1 MNAIEQSPEQLPAP
15 NALAHLTRVPIAQL
29 SPDIEQVAEKS
40 FLAAVALVWPYSS
53 STKSVSLLLAE
64 PDFRLRGAKGQIKAT
79 FHGRVAEKVA
89 ESHIGIGDTVC
100 LALKDVKFV
109 SNDSVQ
115 QTPGR
120 SVAWDAHWENGVFL
134 EIYRS
139 SQPPLIISVEPQVTA
154 PHETELAPPTTPSGK
169 SINPELNL
177 PSSARLWGSPVFLES
192 ARTSFGG
199 TIRPTFHAF
208 AEEDGFVPGKGRK
221 RPRYSLH
228 REDWRVINEP
238 ESPHEQEAP
247 VDWEQAL
254 IQSID
259 QELDEADLA
268 SEPSDEPMPDTA
280 QAPTFTADAP
290 QNPLPVFV
298 KPSLE
303 LTGGILERP
312 SGESSA
318 LTHEQFDKDGTP
330 FHLPTDTPQ
339 IRPIPSPGLPIPSPL
354 VSNHVGSSGYPLPW
368 TAAPTQSQENR
379 SVPVEM
385 GTIATPETSSI
396 ETPQTSAIDP
406 IHTETVERVDP
417 DVEAIQ
423 QEHVLDAGFGFRD
436 DSASYPNV
444 EGLPEKQGVGI
455 IHSEVI
461 EESDVDANVI
471 INTTGDENQTSN
483 EAEQKHTVDI
493 NHDHPAPLS
502 GSAVESDDSHDVSGE
517 STVAQVDMGTENPAN
532 EAQASDE
539 TNDERLIDVSGL
551 WRDASASPS
560 RLGEG
565 LEDESLESSQGI
577 DGSDIAEADLGI
589 ENVRHNVG
597 SHEEHSEPEPQSINY
612 PQSPTTFDQDAID
625 ALERM
630 ITARDEEVERKRDI
644 EDEKEMDYGIDRSPS
659 QGYSEENHGMAK
671 DEEAYYA
678 ESVDNYD
685 SQDEYE
691 NEDYPCDP
699 RLESRLDQDDFS
711 GEESEQEQ
719 NLPSQTGTQE
729 VIVLDSDSDDEPA
742 SNYPVASTSQS
753 TEREDHPH
761 RFESGY
767 PDVSPATAEFAT
779 GVQQYPEPWYVGGE
793 DGYDRAEE
801 EDSDID
807 ERQESEEDDG
817 SGDGEERQ
825 YNQQDDR
832 VHESDMEDDEPTPDH
847 YETAHPSEVAS
858 PNLEQ
863 DEDKEMDDAELIEE
877 ADNDEHHSAATVG
890 AEKSEEREYD
900 EQDDRVHES
909 DMDDDEPT
917 PDHYETPH
925 PSEVVSPSP
934 AQNEDKETEEAELI
948 EEADHDKS
956 YTAVNLDAEQ
966 REESEYNEEDDRA
979 HESDID
985 DDESTRDHYETD
997 HPSEVVSPN
1006 PPNPEQDEDR
1016 EMEDAGL
1023 AEEADD
1029 EEYHDAAITD
1039 VEMDV
1044 PIDQNSDEGQP
1055 GNVDPNLLEMP
1066 ESHHEASFSEVESH
1080 AGQYLPVDGQS
1091 DLLIPSSAGDAM
1103 ADFLLKHEHEPTVE
1117 GPEGP
1122 EALGGRVSP
1131 SIGPS
1136 FEHQLLTPDLTQ
1148 ENASTRELVRDIEL
1162 ETSFTIEEN
1171 DATAGLDR
1179 ISHLVGSSES
1189 NQDDGLEAEPIKDIQ
1204 REMHVDG
1211 HDDSMPP
1218 SKLAE
1223 AAEPPATPEPSRSLE
1238 VVIGAESP
1246 KTPAAP
1252 AEQPPGPDR
1261 NASGLRSKLSYFAP
1275 LATLIDHYNALVDTI
1290 SIVHEASPI
1299 TRAKSGS
1306 KDWFVT
1312 IQLTDPSMAGTTLRA
1327 QIFRRHKASMPSLAE
1342 GSAILLRDFKV
1353 RSLDHT
1359 VMLVSVDSSAWAVF
1373 DGSGPDA
1380 ETNGPPVEYD
1390 AQERAYASG
1399 LRRWYYEV
1407 GSDRVADHMLQAAI
1421 ESDSQE
1427 RDMTPSSQVPSESGS
1442 PDSRRGSQRKRKSNR
1457 RVTIHELRDGTRYT
1471 EVGSPNS
1478 GSSSVHELRDGT
1490 LYANI

>member
-1 MNAIEQSPEQLPAP
+1 MNAIEQSPEQPPAP

-29 SPDIEQVAEKS
+29 SPDIEQLTEKS

-89 ESHIGIGDTVC
+89 ESHVGIGDTVC
-100 LALKDVKFV
+100 LALKDIKFV
-109 SNDSVQ
+109 SNDGVQ

-139 SQPPLIISVEPQVTA
+139 SKPPLVISVEPQVTA

-169 SINPELNL
+169 SIDPELDLL
-177 PSSARLWGSPVFLES
+177 PSSARLWGSPAFLES

-199 TIRPTFHAF
+199 TIRSAFHAF

-221 RPRYSLH
+221 KPRYSLH

-247 VDWEQAL
+247 VDWEQAF

-268 SEPSDEPMPDTA
+268 SEPSDEPMTNAA
-280 QAPTFTADAP
+280 QAPTFTEGAQQDS
-290 QNPLPVFV
+290 LPVFA

-303 LTGGILERP
+303 LTGSIFERHA
-312 SGESSA
+312 GESNIFS
-318 LTHEQFDKDGTP
+318 LEQVVKDGTP

-354 VSNHVGSSGYPLPW
+354 VSNHAGSPYFLPW
-368 TAAPTQSQENR
+368 TAPTQSQESR
-379 SVPVEM
+379 PVPVEM
-385 GTIATPETSSI
+385 GTIATPAASSI
-396 ETPQTSAIDP
+396 EIHHTDAIDP
-406 IHTETVERVDP
+406 IHTETVEPVDP
-417 DVEAIQ
+417 DVEPIQ
-423 QEHVLDAGFGFRD
+423 QEHVLDASFGFRD
-436 DSASYPNV
+436 DSASYPDP
-444 EGLPEKQGVGI
+444 EDLPEKQEVEI
-455 IHSEVI
+455 IDAEVV
-461 EESDVDANVI
+461 ESDVIEANVVV
-471 INTTGDENQTSN
+471 NTTGDEAQMSN
-483 EAEQKHTVDI
+483 EAEQKHTV
-493 NHDHPAPLS
+493 NVLNRDHPAPLS
-502 GSAVESDDSHDVSGE
+502 GSAVESDDSPGVNDKYAAAPAD
-517 STVAQVDMGTENPAN
+517 TGTENATD

-539 TNDERLIDVSGL
+539 TDDERLIDVSYL
-551 WRDASASPS
+551 WRDDSASSS
-560 RLGEG
+560 RSEEG
-565 LEDESLESSQGI
+565 LEDESLESPQGI

-589 ENVRHNVG
+589 ETVSDNIG
-597 SHEEHSEPEPQSINY
+597 SHEEHSEPEPHSVNY
-612 PQSPTTFDQDAID
+612 PQPPTAFDQDAID

-630 ITARDEEVERKRDI
+630 ITARDEEVERKRDM
-644 EDEKEMDYGIDRSPS
+644 EEEKEMADGIDRSPS
-659 QGYSEENHGMAK
+659 QEYSEEKHEMAK
-671 DEEAYYA
+671 DEEVYYA
-678 ESVDNYD
+678 DSVENYD

-691 NEDYPCDP
+691 EDEDFPCDP
-699 RLESRLDQDDFS
+699 RLESRLDQDEFS
-711 GEESEQEQ
+711 GEKSEQEQ
-719 NLPSQTGTQE
+719 NMPSQTGTQE

-742 SNYPVASTSQS
+742 SNYPVASASQS
-753 TEREDHPH
+753 AEREDHPH
-761 RFESGY
+761 RFES
-767 PDVSPATAEFAT
+767 E
-779 GVQQYPEPWYVGGE
+779 YPEPWYVGGE
-793 DGYDRAEE
+793 DGYHRAEE

-807 ERQESEEDDG
+807 ERQESEEGDE
-817 SGDGEERQ
+817 SEDGEERE

-832 VHESDMEDDEPTPDH
+832 VHESDMEDDEPTSDH
-847 YETAHPSEVAS
+847 YETARPSEAAS
-858 PNLEQ
+858 PNPEQ

-877 ADNDEHHSAATVG
+877 ADYDEDHSAATFG
-890 AEKSEEREYD
+890 ADKREEREYD

-909 DMDDDEPT
+909 DMDDDELSQ
-917 PDHYETPH
+917 DHYETPR
-925 PSEVVSPSP
+925 PSEVVSPNP
-934 AQNEDKETEEAELI
+934 AQNQDEETEEADLI
-948 EEADHDKS
+948 EEADHDES
-956 YTAVNLDAEQ
+956 YTAANLDAEQ
-966 REESEYNEEDDRA
+966 REEREYNEEDEQV
-979 HESDID
+979 HESDMD
-985 DDESTRDHYETD
+985 DDESTRDHYETE

-1006 PPNPEQDEDR
+1006 PKQDEDE
-1016 EMEDAGL
+1016 EMED
-1023 AEEADD
+1023 ADD
-1029 EEYHDAAITD
+1029 EEYHDAATLG
-1039 VEMDV
+1039 VEMEV
-1044 PIDQNSDEGQP
+1044 PVGRDSDEGQS
-1055 GNVDPNLLEMP
+1055 GNVDPDLLDMP
-1066 ESHHEASFSEVESH
+1066 ESQHQGPSSEVESH
-1080 AGQYLPVDGQS
+1080 AGQYLTLDGQS
-1091 DLLIPSSAGDAM
+1091 DLPIPSSAGNAM
-1103 ADFLLKHEHEPTVE
+1103 TGLLLKHEHETTVE

-1122 EALGGRVSP
+1122 EALGGRVSA
-1131 SIGPS
+1131 SVGPS
-1136 FEHQLLTPDLTQ
+1136 FERQLLTPDPTQ
-1148 ENASTRELVRDIEL
+1148 ENVSTRELVHDIEV

-1171 DATAGLDR
+1171 DPPTGLDR
-1179 ISHLVGSSES
+1179 MLQPASSPRS
-1189 NQDDGLEAEPIKDIQ
+1189 DQDDSLEAEPIKDIQ
-1204 REMHVDG
+1204 QEMHVDG
-1211 HDDSMPP
+1211 HDDAMYP

-1223 AAEPPATPEPSRSLE
+1223 AAGPPATPEPSRSLE
-1238 VVIGAESP
+1238 VVISTESP
-1246 KTPAAP
+1246 KTPAVP
-1252 AEQPPGPDR
+1252 AAQPAVPDR

-1299 TRAKSGS
+1299 TRAKSGP

-1312 IQLTDPSMAGTTLRA
+1312 VQLTDPSMAGTTLRA

-1342 GSAILLRDFKV
+1342 GNAILLRDFKV

-1421 ESDSQE
+1421 ERDSQE

-1478 GSSSVHELRDGT
+1478 GNSSVHELRDGT

>member
-1 MNAIEQSPEQLPAP
+1 MNAIEQSPEQPPA
-15 NALAHLTRVPIAQL
+15 LGHLTRVPIAQL
-29 SPDIEQVAEKS
+29 SPDIEQLAEKS
-40 FLAAVALVWPYSS
+40 FFAAVALVWPYSS

-89 ESHIGIGDTVC
+89 ESHVGIGDTVC
-100 LALKDVKFV
+100 LALKDIKFV
-109 SNDSVQ
+109 SNDGVQ

-139 SQPPLIISVEPQVTA
+139 SQSPLIISVEPQVTA

-169 SINPELNL
+169 SINPELDL

-199 TIRPTFHAF
+199 TIRSTFHDF

-221 RPRYSLH
+221 KPRYSLH
-228 REDWRVINEP
+228 REDWRVIDEP
-238 ESPHEQEAP
+238 ESPQEQEAP

-268 SEPSDEPMPDTA
+268 SEPSDEPMADAA
-280 QAPTFTADAP
+280 QAPTFTEDAP
-290 QNPLPVFV
+290 EDPLPVFA

-303 LTGGILERP
+303 LTGSILERHAD
-312 SGESSA
+312 ESNA
-318 LTHEQFDKDGTP
+318 LSHEQVDKDGTP

-354 VSNHVGSSGYPLPW
+354 VSNHVGLSGYPLPW
-368 TAAPTQSQENR
+368 TAPTQSQESG
-379 SVPVEM
+379 SVPVDM
-385 GTIATPETSSI
+385 GTIATPAASSI
-396 ETPQTSAIDP
+396 ETHHTDSIDP
-406 IHTETVERVDP
+406 FHTEAVEPVDP
-417 DVEAIQ
+417 DLEPVH

-436 DSASYPNV
+436 DSASHPNL
-444 EGLPEKQGVGI
+444 EDLPEKQEVEI
-455 IHSEVI
+455 INAEVI
-461 EESDVDANVI
+461 EESNVVDANVV
-471 INTTGDENQTSN
+471 INTTGDQAQTSN
-483 EAEQKHTVDI
+483 EAGQKHTVYDL
-493 NHDHPAPLS
+493 NRDHPSPLS
-502 GSAVESDDSHDVSGE
+502 GSADESDDSPGVNDE
-517 STVAQVDMGTENPAN
+517 SAAGQADTGTENAAD

-539 TNDERLIDVSGL
+539 TDDERLIDVSYL
-551 WRDASASPS
+551 WRDDSASSS
-560 RLGEG
+560 RSEEG

-589 ENVRHNVG
+589 ETVSDNVG
-597 SHEEHSEPEPQSINY
+597 LHEEHSEPEPQSVNY
-612 PQSPTTFDQDAID
+612 PQLATTLDQDAID

-630 ITARDEEVERKRDI
+630 ITDRDEEVERKRDMEGERVM
-644 EDEKEMDYGIDRSPS
+644 EDNIDRSPS
-659 QGYSEENHGMAK
+659 QEYSEEKHEMAK
-671 DEEAYYA
+671 DEEVYYA
-678 ESVDNYD
+678 ESVENYD

-691 NEDYPCDP
+691 DEDFPCDP
-699 RLESRLDQDDFS
+699 RLETRLDQDEFS
-711 GEESEQEQ
+711 GEKSEQEQ
-719 NLPSQTGTQE
+719 NLPSQMGTQE
-729 VIVLDSDSDDEPA
+729 VIVLDSDSDDEPT
-742 SNYPVASTSQS
+742 SNYPVPSASQS
-753 TEREDHPH
+753 AAREDHSR

-767 PDVSPATAEFAT
+767 LDVPPAAAEFAT
-779 GVQQYPEPWYVGGE
+779 GVQEYPGPWYVGRE
-793 DGYDRAEE
+793 DGYHRAEE
-801 EDSDID
+801 EDSDMD
-807 ERQESEEDDG
+807 EREESEESDE
-817 SGDGEERQ
+817 SEYGEERE

-832 VHESDMEDDEPTPDH
+832 VHESDMEDDEPTSDH
-847 YETAHPSEVAS
+847 YETVAS
-858 PNLEQ
+858 PNPEQ
-863 DEDKEMDDAELIEE
+863 DEDKQMDDAELSEE
-877 ADNDEHHSAATVG
+877 ADNDEDHSAATLG

-900 EQDDRVHES
+900 VQDDRVHES
-909 DMDDDEPT
+909 DMDDDELSQG
-917 PDHYETPH
+917 HYKTPH
-925 PSEVVSPSP
+925 PSEVLSPNP

-948 EEADHDKS
+948 EEADHEKY
-956 YTAVNLDAEQ
+956 YTAANVDTER
-966 REESEYNEEDDRA
+966 REEHEYDEEDDRVD
-979 HESDID
+979 ESDMN

-997 HPSEVVSPN
+997 HPSKVVS
-1006 PPNPEQDEDR
+1006 PNPEQDEDD
-1016 EMEDAGL
+1016 EMQDAGL
-1023 AEEADD
+1023 IEEADD
-1029 EEYHDAAITD
+1029 EEYHDAATVGVD
-1039 VEMDV
+1039 MEV
-1044 PIDQNSDEGQP
+1044 PVDQNSDEGQP
-1055 GNVDPNLLEMP
+1055 GNIDPNLLDMP
-1066 ESHHEASFSEVESH
+1066 ESHHQGVSSGVETH
-1080 AGQYLPVDGQS
+1080 ARQYLPVDGQS
-1091 DLLIPSSAGDAM
+1091 DLHIPPSTRNAM

-1117 GPEGP
+1117 GHAGPEGP

-1131 SIGPS
+1131 SIRPS
-1136 FEHQLLTPDLTQ
+1136 FERQLLTPDPTQ
-1148 ENASTRELVRDIEL
+1148 ENAFTRELVNDIEV

-1171 DATAGLDR
+1171 DAPAGLDR
-1179 ISHLVGSSES
+1179 VSQPTGSPES
-1189 NQDDGLEAEPIKDIQ
+1189 DQDDGLDAEPIKDIQ

-1211 HDDSMPP
+1211 QDDAMPP
-1218 SKLAE
+1218 SLAE

-1238 VVIGAESP
+1238 VVINTGSP
-1246 KTPAAP
+1246 KAP
-1252 AEQPPGPDR
+1252 AVSAAQPPVPDR

-1312 IQLTDPSMAGTTLRA
+1312 IQLSDPSMAGTTLRA

-1342 GSAILLRDFKV
+1342 GNAILLRDFKV
-1353 RSLDHT
+1353 RSFDHT

-1421 ESDSQE
+1421 ERDSQE

-1442 PDSRRGSQRKRKSNR
+1442 PDSRRGSHRKRKSNR

-1478 GSSSVHELRDGT
+1478 GNSSVHELRDGT